1 MAHLSVLSGRGVMV
15 GCASPIYLTSEAD
28 YGSGSKL
35 TFELLE
41 ADASL
46 LKLLVGKTD
55 TFSIDSR
62 HPRFL
67 AELTSL
73 EPCESTVAALAPLRH
88 QPAMRGILTVLRAA
102 GAGESVK

>member
-1 MAHLSVLSGRGVMV
+1 MAYLSVLSGRGVMV

-28 YGSGSKL
+28 YGAGSKL

-46 LKLLVGKTD
+46 LKRLVGKTD
-55 TFSIDSR
+55 TFSIDSP
-62 HPRFL
+62 HPRFI

-73 EPCESTVAALAPLRH
+73 EPCESTVAALALLRH
-88 QPAMRGILTVLRAA
+88 KPAMRGTLTVLRAA
-102 GAGESVK
+102 GVGEGMK